1 MRRARIPHAGR
12 HIPNGRNLHRIA
24 AVFFFLQAIVFPV
37 SAFADSLE
45 SGNFMG
51 FRVRK
56 AFHDWRKHW

>member
-12 HIPNGRNLHRIA
+12 HILNGRNPIGLWP
-24 AVFFFLQAIVFPV
+24 FFFSLRAIVFSV
-37 SAFADSLE
+37 SAFADSLK